1 LSREQRNEH
10 REKRY
15 IMRNSFF
22 RGIVEAY
29 KENAATVVCGM
40 AMMSGQTNVYQMYRS
55 LQDSENK

>member
-1 LSREQRNEH
+1 
-10 REKRY
+10 
-15 IMRNSFF
+15 MRNSFF